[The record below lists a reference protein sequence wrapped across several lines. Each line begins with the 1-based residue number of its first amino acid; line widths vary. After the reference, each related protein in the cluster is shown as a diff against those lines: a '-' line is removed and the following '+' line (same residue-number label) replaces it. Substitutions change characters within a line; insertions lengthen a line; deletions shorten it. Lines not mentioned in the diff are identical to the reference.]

1 MKLILSIPLFS
12 AILFA
17 QTPAPNL
24 SSTLSLV
31 ETGHCQQAFAAI
43 PRNITTLRDP
53 TIRKRAGLA
62 GLLCATE
69 AGDTSAAL
77 GYLSQLTSAFP
88 RDPDVLLSSTHAFSA
103 LADHAADELHQVA
116 PNSAAAYQLAGE
128 SAEMAGKTDDAINE
142 YRRELQA
149 NPRAPEIHYRIGRL
163 ILSKQ
168 HTAQS
173 VAAGRNEMLL
183 ELQNYPQYAGAEFV
197 LGELAQEAGQ
207 WPQAVQHFGRA
218 TQLDPTFG
226 DAFLGLGIALFG
238 ENNLPQAIPALERAE
253 QIDSQNSEV
262 HRQLA
267 IAYVRMN
274 RPADAQRE
282 SALQRQ
288 TQSQTPPPPAR
299 AQ

>member
-1 MKLILSIPLFS
+1 
-12 AILFA
+12 
-17 QTPAPNL
+17 
-24 SSTLSLV
+24 
-31 ETGHCQQAFAAI
+31 
-43 PRNITTLRDP
+43 
-53 TIRKRAGLA
+53 
-62 GLLCATE
+62 
-69 AGDTSAAL
+69 
-77 GYLSQLTSAFP
+77 
-88 RDPDVLLSSTHAFSA
+88 
-103 LADHAADELHQVA
+103 
-116 PNSAAAYQLAGE
+116 
-128 SAEMAGKTDDAINE
+128 

-183 ELQNYPQYAGAEFV
+183 ELQNNPQYAGAEFM

-218 TQLDPTFG
+218 TQLDPAFA
-226 DAFLGLGIALFG
+226 DAFLGLGIALLG
-238 ENNLPQAIPALERAE
+238 ENNVPQAIPALERAE
-253 QIDSQNSEV
+253 QIDAQNPEI

-267 IAYVRMN
+267 IAYGRVN

-288 TQSQTPPPPAR
+288 TQSQTQLPAR

>member
-1 MKLILSIPLFS
+1 MKLILSVLLLSGF
-12 AILFA
+12 LLA
-17 QTPAPNL
+17 QTTAPNL
-24 SSTLSLV
+24 SNTLSLA
-31 ETGHCQQAFAAI
+31 ESGHCQQAFAAI
-43 PRNITTLRDP
+43 PRNLSTLRDP
-53 TIRKRAGLA
+53 AIRKRAGLA
-62 GLLCATE
+62 GLVCATE

-77 GYLSQLTSAFP
+77 GYLGQLTSAFP
-88 RDPDVLLSSTHAFSA
+88 RDPDVMLSSTHAFSV
-103 LADHAADELHQVA
+103 LADRTADELHQVA
-116 PNSAAAYQLAGE
+116 PNSAAAYQLSGE

-149 NPRAPEIHYRIGRL
+149 NPRAPEIHYRVGRL

-183 ELQNYPQYAGAEFV
+183 ELQNNPQYAGAEFV

-218 TQLDPTFG
+218 SQLDPAFA
-226 DAFLGLGIALFG
+226 DAFLGLGIALLE
-238 ENNLPQAIPALERAE
+238 ENNVPQAIPALERAE

-267 IAYVRMN
+267 IAYGRAN

-282 SALQRQ
+282 SGQQRQ
-288 TQSQTPPPPAR
+288 TQPAAR
-299 AQ
+299 NQ

>member
-1 MKLILSIPLFS
+1 MKLILSVPLFS
-12 AILFA
+12 GILFA
-17 QTPAPNL
+17 QTAAPNL
-24 SSTLSLV
+24 LSTLSLA
-31 ETGHCQQAFAAI
+31 ESGHCQQAFPAI
-43 PRNITTLRDP
+43 PRNLSTLRDP
-53 TIRKRAGLA
+53 GIRKRAGLA
-62 GLLCATE
+62 GLRCATE
-69 AGDTSAAL
+69 AGDTATAL
-77 GYLSQLTSAFP
+77 GYLSQLASAFP
-88 RDPDVLLSSTHAFSA
+88 RDPDVLLSFTHAFSA

-128 SAEMAGKTDDAINE
+128 SAEMAGKVDDAINE

-163 ILSKQ
+163 ILSKP

-183 ELQNYPQYAGAEFV
+183 ELQNNPQYAGAEFM

-218 TQLDPTFG
+218 TQLDPAFA
-226 DAFLGLGIALFG
+226 DAFLGLGIALLG
-238 ENNLPQAIPALERAE
+238 ENNVPQAIPALERAE
-253 QIDSQNSEV
+253 QIDAQNPEI

-267 IAYVRMN
+267 IAYGRVN

-288 TQSQTPPPPAR
+288 TQSQTQLPAR